1 MNAAVSRIQC
11 FRDFYARLIVAA
23 AGVSSNTEGL
33 ISAFRSVPR
42 ERFVGPGPWSVFT
55 PGGYVQTQ
63 INDAALLYQDIVVS
77 LVEGGPI
84 NNGQPS
90 LHAACLATLDLKAGE
105 TGLHVGA
112 GTGYYTEILALLV
125 GQQGHIHAYE
135 IEPLLAQRAI
145 QNLASTSQ
153 VSVHC
158 RSGSVAP
165 LPVCDFVYVNAG
177 ATHPADAW
185 LDALNPGARLLFPLT
200 PSQGLGGM
208 LLLTRVTADEFKAKF
223 VCPAMFIPCV
233 GCRDENLANKL
244 SEAFQMGAIWEASS
258 LRRNTQPDASNCFAA
273 ANWWL
278 STATVEAP
286 ASGLLLPGLEG

>member
-1 MNAAVSRIQC
+1 MDAAVSRIES

-23 AGVSSNTEGL
+23 AGVSSDANRL

-55 PGGYVQTQ
+55 PVGYVQTQ
-63 INDAALLYQDIVVS
+63 IDDTAILYQDIVVS

-90 LHAACLATLDLKAGE
+90 LHAACLAALELKVGE

-125 GQQGHIHAYE
+125 GPQGHIHTYE
-135 IEPLLAQRAI
+135 IEPLLAERAK
-145 QNLASTSQ
+145 QNLAGTSQ
-153 VSVHC
+153 VIVHC
-158 RSGSVAP
+158 RSGSDAP
-165 LPVCDFVYVNAG
+165 LPACDFVYVNAG
-177 ATHPADAW
+177 TTHPADAW
-185 LDALNPGARLLFPLT
+185 LDALNPGGRLLFPLT
-200 PSQGLGGM
+200 PSQGFGGM
-208 LLLTRVTADEFKAKF
+208 LLLTRVAVDEFKAKF

-244 SEAFQMGAIWEASS
+244 SEAFQMGTIWGASS

-278 STATVEAP
+278 STATV
-286 ASGLLLPGLEG
+286 

>member
-1 MNAAVSRIQC
+1 MGAAVSRIEA
-11 FRDFYARLIVAA
+11 FRDFYARLVVGT
-23 AGVSSNTEGL
+23 AGVSSNAERL

-42 ERFVGPGPWSVFT
+42 EQFVGPGPWSVLT
-55 PGGYVQTQ
+55 PAGYVQTRTD
-63 INDAALLYQDIVVS
+63 DAAILYQDIVVS

-90 LHAACLATLDLKAGE
+90 LHAACLAALDLRAGE
-105 TGLHVGA
+105 IGLHVGA

-125 GQQGHIHAYE
+125 GQQGHIYAYE
-135 IEPLLAQRAI
+135 IDPLLAQRAI
-145 QNLASTSQ
+145 QNLAGTSQ

-158 RSGSVAP
+158 CSGAFNP
-165 LPVCDFVYVNAG
+165 LPACDFIYVNAG

-185 LDALNPGARLLFPLT
+185 LDALNPGARLLLPLT

-208 LLLTRVTADEFKAKF
+208 LLLTRTTVDEFKAKF
-223 VCPAMFIPCV
+223 VSTAMFVPCI

-244 SEAFQMGAIWEASS
+244 SKAFQMGDIWQASS
-258 LRRNTQPDASNCFAA
+258 LRRNTLPDASCCFAA

-278 STATVEAP
+278 STASV
-286 ASGLLLPGLEG
+286 